1 MLASLKCRSKQSNQQ
16 WTNYNVHLNISDSIF
31 IAAVWIC
38 TSLDWRQAEKALT
51 QGYLMFGLDTQL
63 LVLETRYTKISSLN
77 DLALEII
84 YSFNYL

>member
-1 MLASLKCRSKQSNQQ
+1 MDYS
-16 WTNYNVHLNISDSIF
+16 NVHLNISDSIF

-63 LVLETRYTKISSLN
+63 RVLETRYTEIIALN
-77 DLALEII
+77 HLAL
-84 YSFNYL
+84 